1 MSIKKIFLFSIL
13 CLMALNI
20 AAQDYDENDT
30 TITAWQ
36 DSSNDE
42 AAREDIDRRTG
53 NLRPHRQ
60 QGALCL

>member
-20 AAQDYDENDT
+20 AAQDYDENDS

-36 DSSNDE
+36 DSSYD
-42 AAREDIDRRTG
+42 
-53 NLRPHRQ
+53 
-60 QGALCL
+60 